1 MSDYERKAWDTLLD
15 DIANRS
21 TGGQGRFGRLAGTAT
36 SQAKDVALKAKN
48 GLVDKVPVA
57 EKAFDAVDGS
67 IQKAMAGLHT
77 AFVERGLN
85 SVRAGS
91 IFETFAAEG
100 ADVSSYDSIRE
111 LDLRVCDR
119 SVPRRKEK
127 YVLLAAGQG
136 AATSLAVTGATVSS
150 TVSGGTTLGV
160 GAGAIV
166 VDVTAVMVGMGRI
179 VALVAAHYGYDVR
192 EPDEQVF
199 AAGVLSY
206 SSAGSAAE
214 KKAASLAALS
224 RLTQDMMRQATWKQL
239 QQHQLVNVIQTI
251 VTSLGFN
258 LTKKKLAQA
267 VPVAGAVINGGLNAR
282 LAQNTFNRAQAA
294 YRLRF
299 VTEKYGLDAS
309 QWAPEVVNSEST
321 QAPLI
326 DAIVESELATNSV
339 DGGSPSGQRHPSDV
353 GGGGTE
359 RASDELPQQR
369 PARTRMTSLIAWLDA
384 STEDQ
389 RRMREIVNLFSERES
404 RDELGIGQVRDAL
417 SDMLWPGTSTLFTR
431 ARYFLFIPPWCFR
444 AAAEARSD
452 IDKATGLADQHER
465 RLIRALVD
473 AGEKDGVIGA
483 NIGAALKNLPSTL
496 YWGGGMRTHG
506 IVNEATITRDDA
518 IAAEVERATRAD
530 PRLRKFSTST
540 RRRPGMPV
548 HSIPRCLRCRKPS
561 QPKLQTDSPC
571 PPRAKR
577 HGCATECWRT
587 PRTRCLSTPSTT
599 GQTKR
604 VRFRG
609 TTRCSWPP
617 MANAQASC
625 VTRAASPS

>member
-1 MSDYERKAWDTLLD
+1 MVASDHPSMSDYERKAWETLLD

-21 TGGQGRFGRLAGTAT
+21 AEQGRFGRLANTAK

-48 GLVDKVPVA
+48 GIVDKVPAA
-57 EKAFDAVDGS
+57 EKAFDAVDDS

-85 SVRAGS
+85 SVSAGA
-91 IFETFAAEG
+91 IFKTFAFEG
-100 ADVSSYDSIRE
+100 SDLSSYDSIRE

-119 SVPRRKEK
+119 TVPRRKEK
-127 YVLLAAGQG
+127 YIALAAGQG

-160 GAGAIV
+160 AAGAIV

-192 EPDEQVF
+192 EPDEQLF

-214 KKAASLAALS
+214 KAASLAALS
-224 RLTQDMMRQATWKQL
+224 RLTQDMMRRATWKQL
-239 QQHQLVNVIQTI
+239 QQHQLVNVIQTV

-282 LAQNTFNRAQAA
+282 LAQNTFNRAQSA

-299 VTEKYGLDAS
+299 LTEKYGLDAS

-353 GGGGTE
+353 GGGGIE
-359 RASDELPQQR
+359 
-369 PARTRMTSLIAWLDA
+369 
-384 STEDQ
+384 
-389 RRMREIVNLFSERES
+389 
-404 RDELGIGQVRDAL
+404 
-417 SDMLWPGTSTLFTR
+417 
-431 ARYFLFIPPWCFR
+431 
-444 AAAEARSD
+444 
-452 IDKATGLADQHER
+452 
-465 RLIRALVD
+465 
-473 AGEKDGVIGA
+473 
-483 NIGAALKNLPSTL
+483 
-496 YWGGGMRTHG
+496 GG
-506 IVNEATITRDDA
+506 
-518 IAAEVERATRAD
+518 
-530 PRLRKFSTST
+530 K
-540 RRRPGMPV
+540 
-548 HSIPRCLRCRKPS
+548 
-561 QPKLQTDSPC
+561 
-571 PPRAKR
+571 
-577 HGCATECWRT
+577 
-587 PRTRCLSTPSTT
+587 
-599 GQTKR
+599 
-604 VRFRG
+604 
-609 TTRCSWPP
+609 
-617 MANAQASC
+617 
-625 VTRAASPS
+625 